1 MLPFLLFSFSINGI
15 AKVAIKKFEL
25 TAFEIKLLAVF
36 AMTLDHIGWIFFA
49 QSDVISQILHF
60 FGRLTAPLMCFF
72 LVEGYHLTQSK
83 QRYARRLLIFAL
95 LSQLPFTWLA
105 HSAQA
110 IVQQPELILKQ
121 ANILFNLL
129 FALGVLSI
137 RHSRL
142 HGVTK
147 TVVILAALL
156 AASYADWGVYVIVF
170 CLVLDW
176 LREDRQQQI
185 IGYTMVAMAM
195 LLVADLGLIQVMPML
210 VTAWFPLGI
219 LLAGVVLYTYQGKK
233 GRQWG
238 GRYFFYVYYPLHIII
253 LAALADSLG
262 IRQ

>member
-1 MLPFLLFSFSINGI
+1 MPFLLFSLIIHGI
-15 AKVAIKKFEL
+15 VKVAIKKFEL

-36 AMTLDHIGWIFFA
+36 AMTLDHIGWIFFV

-72 LVEGYHLTQSK
+72 LVEGYYLSQSK
-83 QRYARRLLIFAL
+83 QRYAKRLLLFAV
-95 LSQLPFTWLA
+95 LSQLPFTWLT

-110 IVQQPELILKQ
+110 IVQQPDLIVEK

-142 HGVTK
+142 HGLTQ

-156 AASYADWGVYVIVF
+156 VASYADWGVYIIVF
-170 CLVLDW
+170 CLVFDW
-176 LREDRQQQI
+176 LREDRQHQI

-195 LLVADLGLIQVMPML
+195 LLLTDLGFVQVMPML

-219 LLAGVVLYTYQGKK
+219 LLTGLVLYTYQGKK

-238 GRYFFYVYYPLHIII
+238 GRYFFYAYYPLHIVI
-253 LAALADSLG
+253 LAVLADSLG